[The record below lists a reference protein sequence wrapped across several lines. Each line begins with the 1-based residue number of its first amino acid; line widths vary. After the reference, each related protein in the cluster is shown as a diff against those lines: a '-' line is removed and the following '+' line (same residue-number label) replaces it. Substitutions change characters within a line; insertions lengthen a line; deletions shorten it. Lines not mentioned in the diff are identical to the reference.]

1 MSENSNARVIAIFAV
16 IMIPPGCLILTIIG
30 SAVASV
36 WPRRL
41 TDGKKSK
48 LPIACQTGLGTMKAS
63 EREKVLK
70 HLYRNRTSEYCV
82 CHDNDS
88 SGVKNC
94 GDDDGCATDRTNE
107 TIECTDKK
115 AIDLE
120 TGNAGEDI
128 AANSS
133 SDEEEAQSCGICL
146 TPYEPRCQVTTATK
160 SASCN
165 HMFHSKCLMEWL
177 QNNELCPYCRTP
189 MMAPDELL
197 EAATESLGKRRVAKL
212 QREGLEE
219 ETN

>member
-1 MSENSNARVIAIFAV
+1 MVGRALRWENPVRRGGIHRRRLSRGARNGSSLCPPPPLERGFGGPGGVSKGVGGLNARKNAAF
-16 IMIPPGCLILTIIG
+16 
-30 SAVASV
+30 
-36 WPRRL
+36 
-41 TDGKKSK
+41 
-48 LPIACQTGLGTMKAS
+48 
-63 EREKVLK
+63 LK
-70 HLYRNRTSEYCV
+70 G
-82 CHDNDS
+82 
-88 SGVKNC
+88 GVKNC

-115 AIDLE
+115 AVDLE
-120 TGNAGEDI
+120 MGDAGEDI

-177 QNNELCPYCRTP
+177 QDNELCPYCRTP
-189 MMAPDELL
+189 MMSPDELL
-197 EAATESLGKRRVAKL
+197 EAATETLGKRRVAKL